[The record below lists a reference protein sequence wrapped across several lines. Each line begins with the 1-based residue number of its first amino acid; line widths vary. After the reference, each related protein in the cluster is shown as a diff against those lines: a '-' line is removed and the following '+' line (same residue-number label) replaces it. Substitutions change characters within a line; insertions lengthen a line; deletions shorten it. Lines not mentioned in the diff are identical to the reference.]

1 MTTPGD
7 QILAASSRI
16 TALLVSFRAKATSG
30 ITWVVFGQMFHD
42 LLYVAVTSLD
52 SVQTLS
58 GAEKKAVVLT
68 AVGSMFDS
76 VADRCVGV
84 AAWPAW
90 VIIRPA
96 ARNIVLALASGIVES
111 LIPKTRETAA

>member
-1 MTTPGD
+1 MNMPRDT
-7 QILAASSRI
+7 ILSASSAI
-16 TALLVSFRAKATSG
+16 TSMLVAFRERAVTG

-58 GAEKKAVVLT
+58 GVEKKQIVLT
-68 AVGSMFDS
+68 ATASLFDT

-96 ARNIVLALASGIVES
+96 ARTLLLAIASGIVES
-111 LIPKTRETAA
+111 LLPKTREIVA